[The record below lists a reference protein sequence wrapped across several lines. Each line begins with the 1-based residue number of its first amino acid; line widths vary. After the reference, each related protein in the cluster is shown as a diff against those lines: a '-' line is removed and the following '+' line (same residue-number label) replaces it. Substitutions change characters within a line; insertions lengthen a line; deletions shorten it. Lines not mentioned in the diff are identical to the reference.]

1 MKHQTLTIHTTKE
14 YISRAFIY
22 LGGRAVGKCI
32 VPGLFES
39 KTYEK
44 LNEHLKH

>member
-1 MKHQTLTIHTTKE
+1 MKHQTSAIHSTKE

-22 LGGRAVGKCI
+22 LGGRSVGKCI

-44 LNEHLKH
+44 LNRHLKN